1 MTPITIT
8 LTVNAAQ
15 LRVLT
20 RAAAARGV
28 PPETLL
34 SEPVTGLLDQ
44 LLRDDATQ
52 WPVLLADA
60 FKKANPQ
67 ERTDVL
73 TRLQEWA
80 DR

>member
-1 MTPITIT
+1 MTPITLTI
-8 LTVNAAQ
+8 TVNAAQ

-20 RAAAARGV
+20 RAAAVRGIS
-28 PPETLL
+28 PETLL
-34 SEPVTGLLDQ
+34 SEPVIGFLDQ
-44 LLRDDATQ
+44 LLRDDETQ

-67 ERTDVL
+67 ERTEVL

>member
-1 MTPITIT
+1 MTPITIAI
-8 LTVNAAQ
+8 TVNAAQ

-20 RAAAARGV
+20 RAAAVRGIS
-28 PPETLL
+28 PETLL
-34 SEPVTGLLDQ
+34 SEPVTGFLDA
-44 LLRDDATQ
+44 LLRDDDAR
-52 WPVLLADA
+52 WPGLVADA
-60 FKKANPQ
+60 FKKASPQ